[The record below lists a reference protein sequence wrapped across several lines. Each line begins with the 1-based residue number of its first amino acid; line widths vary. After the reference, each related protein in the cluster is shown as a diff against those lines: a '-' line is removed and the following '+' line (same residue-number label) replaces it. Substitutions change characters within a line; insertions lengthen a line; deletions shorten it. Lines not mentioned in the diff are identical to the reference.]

1 MFFYAFTTFLYV
13 IGNVE
18 YAMSAS
24 LMMLLYGYSKWIFI
38 NINTG
43 R

>member
-18 YAMSAS
+18 CAMSAS
-24 LMMLLYGYSKWIFI
+24 LMMLLYGYSK
-38 NINTG
+38 
-43 R
+43 

>member
-18 YAMSAS
+18 YAMNAS
-24 LMMLLYGYSKWIFI
+24 LMMLLYGYSK
-38 NINTG
+38 
-43 R
+43 

>member
-24 LMMLLYGYSKWIFI
+24 LTMLLYGYSK
-38 NINTG
+38 
-43 R
+43 